1 MVSLPGAWPRS
12 TRMAGGP
19 RDQPGTTALLCGR
32 ARPLQILTALGA
44 GHGRPLVEPRPQLA
58 PWCFSFCAFPGRGM
72 SWGAGPELPRGL
84 CDWRSYC
91 RLSLQLRL
99 LGPGLTEQ
107 TPSRWCRGLNRLKRS
122 VFFFLLHN
130 LAVCRSGEG
139 VQPCFLQP
147 DRCYSGLK
155 EARAGRGTSEST
167 NCLKETADTKGPY
180 VKPSEFF
187 QEN

>member
-1 MVSLPGAWPRS
+1 
-12 TRMAGGP
+12 
-19 RDQPGTTALLCGR
+19 
-32 ARPLQILTALGA
+32 
-44 GHGRPLVEPRPQLA
+44 
-58 PWCFSFCAFPGRGM
+58 M

-84 CDWRSYC
+84 CDGRSYC

-99 LGPGLTEQ
+99 LGPGLIEQ

-147 DRCYSGLK
+147 DRCYSGLT
-155 EARAGRGTSEST
+155 EASAGTGTSEST